1 MRKIT
6 QVWDRDMKSTK
17 KKKKSIMTSTVI
29 WGLRLHALKARGT
42 GLIPGRERSHMLW
55 SDVAEKKKKNSMNN
69 IPGAMR

>member
-1 MRKIT
+1 
-6 QVWDRDMKSTK
+6 
-17 KKKKSIMTSTVI
+17 MTSTVI
-29 WGLRLHALKARGT
+29 WWLRLHALKARGT